1 MTGGIFMGFPKKIVV
16 LLLLSAIIFGTT
28 VFAEEVSKIT
38 VAVVDFTDQ
47 TGKDLHGI
55 EVASTEILSTLLHK
69 TGVFSVVERTKL
81 KAIITEQGFTMSGL
95 VDSTKNAVQVGKLL
109 GADFLI
115 TGSVLTYG
123 EKVVKFKGYGVTTE
137 KTIKELV
144 VNIKVLDMNT
154 GNIEYATLATAQDE
168 ALNTNSVTVASDY
181 LERTLLQK
189 ALESSVKEITEQM
202 KLRQTV
208 VPEKVNV
215 EFYSTPEGADVEIN
229 NVFYGNTPLKI
240 QLNPGL
246 HKVKIS
252 LAQYEPWEKTINA
265 GEGLVVRAVLEKK
278 QEEQK
283 LKVEISSEQ
292 K

>member
-1 MTGGIFMGFPKKIVV
+1 MGFSKKIVG
-16 LLLLSAIIFGTT
+16 LFLLSVVIFGTT
-28 VFAEEVSKIT
+28 VIAEEVLKIT
-38 VAVVDFTDQ
+38 VAVVDFSDQ

-55 EVASTEILSTLLHK
+55 EETSTEILSTLLHK
-69 TGVFSVVERTKL
+69 TGAFSVVERTKL

-95 VDSTKNAVQVGKLL
+95 VDSTNNAVQVGKLL

-123 EKVVKFKGYGVTTE
+123 EKVVKFKGYGVSTE
-137 KTIKELV
+137 KNIKELV

-168 ALNTNSVTVASDY
+168 ALNTNSMTITSDY

-189 ALESSVKEITEQM
+189 ALESSVKEITARM
-202 KLRQTV
+202 KLKRTV
-208 VPEKVNV
+208 VPEKVSV
-215 EFYSTPEGADVEIN
+215 EFYSTPPGADVEIN
-229 NVFYGNTPLKI
+229 NVFYGNTPLKL

-252 LAQYEPWEKTINA
+252 LANYEAWEKTINA
-265 GEGLVVRAVLEKK
+265 GEGLEVRAVLEKK
-278 QEEQK
+278 EEEQK
-283 LKVEISSEQ
+283 LKLEISSEQ

>member
-1 MTGGIFMGFPKKIVV
+1 MDFSKKIIS
-16 LLLLSAIIFGTT
+16 LLLLSVITYRTIAIAQEIP
-28 VFAEEVSKIT
+28 KIT

-47 TGKDLHGI
+47 TGKNLPGI
-55 EVASTEILSTLLHK
+55 GEASTEILSTLLHK
-69 TGVFSVVERTKL
+69 TGAFRVVERTKL

-95 VDSTKNAVQVGKLL
+95 VDSTSNAVQVGKLV

-123 EKVVKFKGYGVTTE
+123 EKVVRFKGYGVSTE
-137 KTIKELV
+137 KTITELT
-144 VNIKVLDMNT
+144 VNIKILNMNT

-168 ALNTNSVTVASDY
+168 VLNTNSVSITSDY

-189 ALESSVKEITEQM
+189 ALESSAKEISARMESE
-202 KLRQTV
+202 RTV

-215 EFYSTPEGADVEIN
+215 QFYSSPEGADVEIN
-229 NVFYGNTPLKI
+229 NIFYGNTPLKI

-252 LAQYEPWEKTINA
+252 LADYEPWEKTITA
-265 GEGLVVRAVLEKK
+265 GEGLVVRAILEKK

-283 LKVEISSEQ
+283 LKLEISSDQ
-292 K
+292 NN

>member
-1 MTGGIFMGFPKKIVV
+1 MGFSKKIVI

-28 VFAEEVSKIT
+28 VIAEEVSKIT

-47 TGKDLHGI
+47 TGKGLHGI

-69 TGVFSVVERTKL
+69 TGAFSVVERTKL
-81 KAIITEQGFTMSGL
+81 KAIVTEQGFTMSGL

-123 EKVVKFKGYGVTTE
+123 EKVVKFTGYGVSTE
-137 KTIKELV
+137 KNIKELI

-154 GNIEYATLATAQDE
+154 GKIEYATLATAQDE
-168 ALNTNSVTVASDY
+168 ALNTNSVTVTSDY

-189 ALESSVKEITEQM
+189 ALESSVKEIADQI
-202 KLRQTV
+202 KLKQAV
-208 VPEKVNV
+208 IPEKVNV
-215 EFYSTPEGADVEIN
+215 EFYSTPAGADVEIN
-229 NVFYGNTPLKI
+229 NVFYGNSPLKL

-252 LAQYEPWEKTINA
+252 LANYEPWEKTINA
-265 GEGLVVRAVLEKK
+265 GEGLTVRAVLEKK

>member
-1 MTGGIFMGFPKKIVV
+1 MGFSKKIVG
-16 LLLLSAIIFGTT
+16 LFLLSVVILGTT
-28 VFAEEVSKIT
+28 VIAEEVSKIT
-38 VAVVDFTDQ
+38 VAVVDFSDQ

-55 EVASTEILSTLLHK
+55 EENSTEILSTLLHK
-69 TGVFSVVERTKL
+69 TGAFSVVERTKL

-95 VDSTKNAVQVGKLL
+95 VDSTNNAVQVGKLL

-123 EKVVKFKGYGVTTE
+123 EKVVKFKGYGVSTE
-137 KTIKELV
+137 KNIKELV

-168 ALNTNSVTVASDY
+168 ALNTNSMTITSDY

-189 ALESSVKEITEQM
+189 ALESSVKEITARM
-202 KLRQTV
+202 KLKRTV
-208 VPEKVNV
+208 VPEKVSV
-215 EFYSTPEGADVEIN
+215 EFYSTPPGADVEIN
-229 NVFYGNTPLKI
+229 NVFYGNTPLKL

-252 LAQYEPWEKTINA
+252 LANYEAWEKTINA
-265 GEGLVVRAVLEKK
+265 GEGLEVRAVLEKK

-283 LKVEISSEQ
+283 LKLEISSEQ

>member
-1 MTGGIFMGFPKKIVV
+1 MTGGIFMGFSKKIVV

-28 VFAEEVSKIT
+28 VIAEEVSKIT

-47 TGKDLHGI
+47 TGKGLHGI
-55 EVASTEILSTLLHK
+55 EEASTEILSTLLHK
-69 TGVFSVVERTKL
+69 TGAFSVVERTKL
-81 KAIITEQGFTMSGL
+81 KAIVTEQGFTMSGL

-123 EKVVKFKGYGVTTE
+123 EKVVKFKGYGVSTE
-137 KTIKELV
+137 KNIKELI

-168 ALNTNSVTVASDY
+168 ALNTNSVTITSDY

-189 ALESSVKEITEQM
+189 ALESSVKEIADQIKM
-202 KLRQTV
+202 KQAV
-208 VPEKVNV
+208 VPEKVYV

-229 NVFYGNTPLKI
+229 NVFYGNTPLK
-240 QLNPGL
+240 
-246 HKVKIS
+246 
-252 LAQYEPWEKTINA
+252 
-265 GEGLVVRAVLEKK
+265 
-278 QEEQK
+278 
-283 LKVEISSEQ
+283 
-292 K
+292 

>member
-1 MTGGIFMGFPKKIVV
+1 MGFSKKIVV

-28 VFAEEVSKIT
+28 VIAEEVSKIT

-47 TGKDLHGI
+47 TGKGLHGI
-55 EVASTEILSTLLHK
+55 EEASTEILSTLLHK
-69 TGVFSVVERTKL
+69 TGAFSVVERTKL
-81 KAIITEQGFTMSGL
+81 KAIVTEQGFTMSGL

-123 EKVVKFKGYGVTTE
+123 EKVVKFKGYGVSTE
-137 KTIKELV
+137 KNIKELI

-168 ALNTNSVTVASDY
+168 ALNTNSVTITSDY

-189 ALESSVKEITEQM
+189 ALESSVKEIADQIKM
-202 KLRQTV
+202 KQAV
-208 VPEKVNV
+208 VPEKVYV

-229 NVFYGNTPLKI
+229 NVFYGNTPLKL

-252 LAQYEPWEKTINA
+252 FANYEPWEKTINA
-265 GEGLVVRAVLEKK
+265 GEGLMVRAVLEKK

>member
-1 MTGGIFMGFPKKIVV
+1 MGFSKKTVV

-28 VFAEEVSKIT
+28 VIAEEVSKIT

-69 TGVFSVVERTKL
+69 TGAFSVVERTKL

-215 EFYSTPEGADVEIN
+215 EFYSTPGGADVEIN

>member
-1 MTGGIFMGFPKKIVV
+1 MGFSKKIVG
-16 LLLLSAIIFGTT
+16 LFLLSVVIFGTT
-28 VFAEEVSKIT
+28 VIAEEVSKIT
-38 VAVVDFTDQ
+38 VAVVDFSDQ

-55 EVASTEILSTLLHK
+55 EETSTEILSTLLHK
-69 TGVFSVVERTKL
+69 TGAFSVVERTKL

-95 VDSTKNAVQVGKLL
+95 VDSTNNAVQVGKLL

-123 EKVVKFKGYGVTTE
+123 EKVVKFKGYGVSTE
-137 KTIKELV
+137 KNIKELV

-168 ALNTNSVTVASDY
+168 ALNTNSMTITSDY

-189 ALESSVKEITEQM
+189 ALESSVKEITARM
-202 KLRQTV
+202 KLKRTV
-208 VPEKVNV
+208 VPEKVSV
-215 EFYSTPEGADVEIN
+215 EFYSTPPGADVEIN
-229 NVFYGNTPLKI
+229 NVFYGNTPLKL

-252 LAQYEPWEKTINA
+252 LANYEAWEKTINA
-265 GEGLVVRAVLEKK
+265 GEGLEVRAVLEKK
-278 QEEQK
+278 EEEQK
-283 LKVEISSEQ
+283 LKLEISSEQ

>member
-1 MTGGIFMGFPKKIVV
+1 MGFSKKTVV

-28 VFAEEVSKIT
+28 VIAEEVSKIT

-69 TGVFSVVERTKL
+69 TGAFSVVERTKL

-189 ALESSVKEITEQM
+189 ALESSVKEIKEQM

-215 EFYSTPEGADVEIN
+215 EFYSTPGGADVEIN

>member
-1 MTGGIFMGFPKKIVV
+1 MGFPKKIVV
-16 LLLLSAIIFGTT
+16 LLLLSVIIFGTT
-28 VFAEEVSKIT
+28 VIAEEVSKIT

-47 TGKDLHGI
+47 TGKDLRGI
-55 EVASTEILSTLLHK
+55 EEASTEILSTLLHK
-69 TGVFSVVERTKL
+69 TGAFSVVERTKL
-81 KAIITEQGFTMSGL
+81 NAIITEQGFTMSGL

-123 EKVVKFKGYGVTTE
+123 EKVVKFKGYGVSTE

-168 ALNTNSVTVASDY
+168 ALNTNVVTVASDY

-229 NVFYGNTPLKI
+229 NVFYGNTPLKL

>member
-1 MTGGIFMGFPKKIVV
+1 MGFPKKIVV